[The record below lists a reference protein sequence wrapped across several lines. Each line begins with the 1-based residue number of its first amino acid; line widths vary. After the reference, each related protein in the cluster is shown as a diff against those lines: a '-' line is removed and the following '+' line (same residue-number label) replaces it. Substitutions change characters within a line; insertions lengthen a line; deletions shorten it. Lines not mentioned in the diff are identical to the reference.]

1 MLEVLDERL
10 FAVRD
15 PGVVLRRGS
24 SCPAG
29 APACSS
35 CLIGKIA
42 SYRWA
47 VTEADRIHW
56 DGRYAGIGPAPADVA
71 APPLFAAYE
80 HLFPT
85 EGQALELACGRGRSS
100 VWLARRGL
108 EVWGVDV
115 SEVAIGLAMAMAE
128 QSGVGDSC
136 RFEVVDLDG
145 GLPDGPPV
153 DVILCYFFRD
163 ARLDQQMV
171 ERLTPGGLLAVAALS
186 TVDAG
191 PGAFRVGP
199 GELPAAFA
207 SLDVLAHSEGGGQA
221 WLLARA

>member
-1 MLEVLDERL
+1 MASAFILPGSLI
-10 FAVRD
+10 AASVRA
-15 PGVVLRRGS
+15 S
-24 SCPAG
+24 
-29 APACSS
+29 APARPS
-35 CLIGKIA
+35 CLNGEIA

-56 DGRYAGIGPAPADVA
+56 DERYAGIGPAPADVA
-71 APPLFAAYE
+71 GPPLFARYE

-85 EGQALELACGRGRSS
+85 EGRALELACGRGRSS

-115 SEVAIGLAMAMAE
+115 SAVAIGLAQALAE
-128 QSGVGDSC
+128 QSGVADRC
-136 RFEVVDLDG
+136 RFDVVDLDG

-163 ARLDQQMV
+163 ARLDQQIV
-171 ERLTPGGLLAVAALS
+171 KRLIPGGLLAVAALS
-186 TVDAG
+186 TVDIG
-191 PGAFRVGP
+191 PGSFRVGP

-207 SLDVLAHSEGGGQA
+207 SLDVLTQSEGAGQA
-221 WLLARA
+221 WLLARRISGGSG